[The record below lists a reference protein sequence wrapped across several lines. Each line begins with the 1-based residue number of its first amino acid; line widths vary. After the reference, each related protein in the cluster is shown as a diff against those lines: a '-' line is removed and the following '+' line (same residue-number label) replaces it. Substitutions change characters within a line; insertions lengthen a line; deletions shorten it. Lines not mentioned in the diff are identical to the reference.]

1 MIVIIIIKKQDSLE
15 VFFVRP
21 ATNVIILN
29 QILVGC
35 NLNKTK
41 LFFFKFLRCIV
52 MREGKE
58 VYDSA
63 VFVSSMLTN
72 SCKSWTLF
80 KV

>member
-1 MIVIIIIKKQDSLE
+1 MISQMHSYALYVVYVWCKWQNKSIIMIVIIIIKKQDSLE

-41 LFFFKFLRCIV
+41 LFFLNF
-52 MREGKE
+52 
-58 VYDSA
+58 
-63 VFVSSMLTN
+63 
-72 SCKSWTLF
+72 
-80 KV
+80 